1 MAYRYI
7 IRPLRRQFILFRS
20 FQLAKSLH
28 GKLQTPV
35 YDFNGK
41 SIYLRIKHCIRII
54 CQQEAKL
61 NGKRLFLTNNKTRNF
76 RVAKAILFVVLR
88 TLTPFL
94 FTLFFIMIPPYIKPF
109 AKSSLSLSVSACTT
123 GLGWASVSISIE
135 RFSMRA

>member
-28 GKLQTPV
+28 GNFRHRFMIQWKIHLPAHKALHP
-35 YDFNGK
+35 YHL
-41 SIYLRIKHCIRII
+41 SAR
-54 CQQEAKL
+54 AKL

-76 RVAKAILFVVLR
+76 RVAKAILFCCFKNSHTILVHIV
-88 TLTPFL
+88 FHYDSS
-94 FTLFFIMIPPYIKPF
+94 YIKPF

-135 RFSMRA
+135 RFP